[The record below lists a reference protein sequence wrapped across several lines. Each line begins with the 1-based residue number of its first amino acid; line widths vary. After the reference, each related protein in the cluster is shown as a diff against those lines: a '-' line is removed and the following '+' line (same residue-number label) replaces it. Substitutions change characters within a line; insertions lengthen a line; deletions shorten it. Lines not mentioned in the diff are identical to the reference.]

1 MRCAGRHWQFG
12 ASSILRQQKAEMN
25 GLVAIVEPIQ
35 SITAQLD
42 LVVKPDSGQA
52 YPGSRDIQ
60 HNGFPEASVALPN
73 YCVHS

>member
-1 MRCAGRHWQFG
+1 
-12 ASSILRQQKAEMN
+12 MN